1 MTKNKNKNFVLML
14 LDYGIL
20 VALLL
25 MVVVF
30 SFASKNFFRTS
41 TLFTI
46 LKQVSITGIVCIGQT
61 MVMLTGGI
69 DLSVGSIA
77 GVSAVTAAIFLKS
90 YNLPIPVT
98 CLLVIVLALVYGLLS
113 GIFVT
118 KLNMPPL
125 IATLGMQTSLRG
137 LAYIVTGGLPVYGF
151 TKAFGKFAQGSVAG
165 IPNQVILTIVLFI
178 LFIYALSKTTL
189 GRYLYGVGGNEEA
202 SRLSGISVTKV
213 KLMAYGLSGLLAGI
227 AGLVLLSRT
236 SSGQPSAGLNYEMDA
251 ITAVVLGG
259 ISLSGGEGKLHMVI
273 IGILIMG
280 TLTTGMIMCGID
292 DYVQQLVKGI
302 VLIVAVAYSEI
313 SKKIRSRM
321 VVSE

>member
-1 MTKNKNKNFVLML
+1 MKKNKNAVLIL
-14 LDYGIL
+14 LNYGIV

-25 MVVVF
+25 MIAIF
-30 SFASKNFFRTS
+30 SFTSKNFFRTS
-41 TLFTI
+41 TMFTI

-69 DLSVGSIA
+69 DLSVGSVA

-98 CLLVIVLALVYGLLS
+98 CILVLILS
-113 GIFVT
+113 LISGFCVT

-125 IATLGMQTSLRG
+125 IATLGVQTSLRG

-151 TKAFGKFAQGSVAG
+151 TKAFGSFAQGSIVG
-165 IPNQVILTIVLFI
+165 IPNQVILTIILFI
-178 LFIYALSKTTL
+178 IFIYALAKTTL

-202 SRLSGISVTKV
+202 SRLSGIGVTKI
-213 KLMAYGLSGLLAGI
+213 KLMAYGLSGFLAGI

-236 SSGQPSAGLNYEMDA
+236 SSGQPSAGSGYEMDA

-259 ISLSGGEGKLHMVI
+259 VSLNGADHGCTDNWYDHVW
-273 IGILIMG
+273 
-280 TLTTGMIMCGID
+280 
-292 DYVQQLVKGI
+292 Y
-302 VLIVAVAYSEI
+302 
-313 SKKIRSRM
+313 
-321 VVSE
+321 